1 MSSFLLLLS
10 LAVAASPQY
19 NVGRLATPEEIATA
33 DVSVLP
39 NGLGL
44 PAGQGSAR
52 DGKDVYA
59 SRCAACH
66 GVEGEGRAGYPP
78 LVGGRGSMTSAA
90 PLLTVGSYWPYATT
104 VWDYVRRAMP
114 YEAPGSLTAD
124 EVYALTAWILTANG
138 IIEETAVLDQHTL
151 PLVQMPNRDGFTS
164 DPRPD
169 VGRKR

>member
-1 MSSFLLLLS
+1 MSSIVLLLS

-19 NVGRLATPEEIATA
+19 DVGRLATPQEVSAA
-33 DVSVLP
+33 DLSVLP
-39 NGLGL
+39 SGQGL

-52 DGKDVYA
+52 EGKDVYV

-78 LVGGRGSMTSAA
+78 LVGGRGSMASAT
-90 PLLTVGSYWPYATT
+90 PLLTVGSYWPYPST
-104 VWDYVRRAMP
+104 VFDYIRRAMP

-124 EVYALTAWILTANG
+124 EAYAVTAWILAANG
-138 IIEETAVLDQHTL
+138 IVEDSAVLDRRTL
-151 PLVQMPNRDGFTS
+151 PLVQMPNREGFTS

-169 VGRKR
+169 VGRRR

>member
-1 MSSFLLLLS
+1 MSSLLLLLS
-10 LAVAASPQY
+10 LAAAATPQY
-19 NVGRLATPEEIATA
+19 NVARLAMPEEIAAA
-33 DVSVLP
+33 DLSVLP
-39 NGLGL
+39 TGLGL

-52 DGKDVYA
+52 NGRDIYA

-66 GVEGEGRAGYPP
+66 GVKGEGRAGYPP
-78 LVGGRGSMTSAA
+78 LAGGRGSIASST

-104 VWDYVRRAMP
+104 VWDYIRRAMP

-124 EVYALTAWILTANG
+124 EVYALTAWILAANG
-138 IIEETAVLDQHTL
+138 IIEETAVLDQRTL
-151 PLVQMPNRDGFTS
+151 PLVRMPNRDGFTS